1 MIIDDVKEKVNIDK
15 KIFNEEK
22 LRTIN
27 YQNKNLNEP
36 KAREIKDTN
45 EIANTNFKKNNLR
58 QVIHEQSNIKNVS
71 KNNKEFK
78 LYLIVCIVYLI
89 GIVLG
94 VIYFKLISKE
104 PEIKDTLIEKFL
116 QIDNRD
122 LVNKESLAKEIIYRN
137 MKNIM
142 LFWIVGASAIGSPFL
157 VLLMLY
163 KGFSISFTSS
173 IILSAVGILEGNKF
187 IFGSMFLYSALEV
200 IAMIILLISA
210 LKVSVNVIINKKD
223 VRYEI
228 IRHSIVTLACVPIF
242 VLSSIIE
249 YVMC

>member
-1 MIIDDVKEKVNIDK
+1 MIIDDVKEKANIEKSRIISCTDK
-15 KIFNEEK
+15 KLHEPRE
-22 LRTIN
+22 REMTG
-27 YQNKNLNEP
+27 LNEI
-36 KAREIKDTN
+36 EN
-45 EIANTNFKKNNLR
+45 ANVAKKNNLR
-58 QVIHEQSNIKNVS
+58 QVIRE
-71 KNNKEFK
+71 KNNMKSPHKSSKEFK
-78 LYLIVCIVYLI
+78 LYLIVCLVYLI
-89 GIVLG
+89 GTILG

-104 PEIKDTLIEKFL
+104 PEIKDTLVQKFL
-116 QIDNRD
+116 QIDNSD

-173 IILSAVGILEGNKF
+173 TILSAIGLLEGNKF

-200 IAMIILLISA
+200 IAMIVLLISA

-228 IRHSIVTLACVPIF
+228 IRHSIVALACAPIF
-242 VLSSIIE
+242 VVSGIIE
-249 YVMC
+249 YIMC